1 MGFSDGP
8 YDTDSCNTKIHVEG
22 NIFLYLNY
30 DSKLYLRKKEIIK
43 FIFFLYQHGSNNGL
57 AFPSLLMMMC
67 LVVDP
72 LSKLKSKKKT
82 NDLEIIKITHL
93 VKLVM

>member
-43 FIFFLYQHGSNNGL
+43 FIFFCINT
-57 AFPSLLMMMC
+57 
-67 LVVDP
+67 VVIM
-72 LSKLKSKKKT
+72 
-82 NDLEIIKITHL
+82 DLPFHL
-93 VKLVM
+93 C